1 MKKYPCAKIN
11 LGLNIVAKRADGY
24 HDIETVFY
32 PIPLYDELEVK
43 TLNDDEYVGKSYV
56 LATEGNSVDC
66 PDDDNLVVKAYKM
79 LAEKYPLPR
88 VSIRLKKN
96 IPSQAGL
103 GGGSSDATA
112 MLMILNE
119 KYNLGISDNELRSY
133 ASKLG
138 ADCPFFVDAK
148 PTFATGIGNIFEPL
162 TSPISALE
170 GRYIV
175 VVKPDIAVSTREA
188 YSMLRPRKPDICCK
202 DIVHKPVE
210 AWKGLLTNDFEQPVF
225 GIYPELASI
234 KQRLYCCGAT
244 YAQMSGSGSA
254 IFGIFDD
261 NPSEKLNELWQGK
274 NDVFVMQL

>member
-1 MKKYPCAKIN
+1 MIWNETMECMDREQ
-11 LGLNIVAKRADGY
+11 LR
-24 HDIETVFY
+24 DIQ
-32 PIPLYDELEVK
+32 
-43 TLNDDEYVGKSYV
+43 
-56 LATEGNSVDC
+56 
-66 PDDDNLVVKAYKM
+66 
-79 LAEKYPLPR
+79 
-88 VSIRLKKN
+88 SIRLKKN

-112 MLMILNE
+112 MLMMLNE

-133 ASKLG
+133 ASRLG

-148 PTFATGIGNIFEPL
+148 PTFATGIGNVFTPL
-162 TSPISALE
+162 ATPISGLE
-170 GRYIV
+170 GMFIV

-210 AWKGLLTNDFEQPVF
+210 AWKDLLTNDFEQPVF

-254 IFGIFDD
+254 LFGIFDD
-261 NPSEKLNELWQGK
+261 NPTERLDEDLLKK
-274 NDVFVMQL
+274 YDVFIMQL